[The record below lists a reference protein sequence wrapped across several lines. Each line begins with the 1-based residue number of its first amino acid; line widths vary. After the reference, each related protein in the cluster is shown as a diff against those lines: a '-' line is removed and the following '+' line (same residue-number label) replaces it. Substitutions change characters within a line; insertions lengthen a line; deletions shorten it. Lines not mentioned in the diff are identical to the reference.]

1 MSELPN
7 DPLLGI
13 NIEQLVHNIKNK
25 KISCEKVPEFNLKRI
40 KLLPYYWKV
49 KLEVENKNKINK

>member
-1 MSELPN
+1 MCIICTTWFSFLKQI
-7 DPLLGI
+7 DIFHKKDL
-13 NIEQLVHNIKNK
+13 NK
-25 KISCEKVPEFNLKRI
+25 KEQQEINLKRI